1 MSRIFIIAGE
11 VSGDMHAAGVMR
23 EMKALDPEVQFSGL
37 GGPRMREAAQGRAL
51 APASAADRSVASSS
65 LTGERDSPS
74 LSRRTEDS
82 PPYQS
87 SSGIQDWLADSAVL
101 GLWEVLKHYG
111 YFKRK
116 MAETL
121 SAIDSQK
128 PDGVILVDYP
138 GFNLR
143 VAKAIR
149 RRFKGRII
157 YYISPQVWAWKKGR
171 IKTMAK
177 VLDLMICIFPFEKPL
192 YEKSG
197 LRTEFPGHPMV
208 DRTKALRKNWQ
219 REHHLVGWFPGSRS
233 NEVRK
238 LFPVMLD
245 AARAI
250 RLAVP
255 DARFAVAAANEA
267 LASEMRDMAEKRGMP
282 EAKQWVETGTVYDLM
297 QRAEVGAVA
306 SGTATLEAAC
316 FGLPYV
322 LVYHVSWLTYTVGKM
337 VVRIK
342 NLGIVN
348 ILAGRDVVRELIQHD
363 LTADSLAREM
373 ADLLTN
379 HERRQG
385 LIADLSGVVATLGE
399 GGSYAR
405 AAQIILDCL
414 HA

>member
-11 VSGDMHAAGVMR
+11 VSGDTHAAGLMR
-23 EMKALDPEVQFSGL
+23 ELKAVDANISFTGF
-37 GGPRMREAAQGRAL
+37 GGPRM
-51 APASAADRSVASSS
+51 
-65 LTGERDSPS
+65 GEV
-74 LSRRTEDS
+74 
-82 PPYQS
+82 
-87 SSGIQDWLADSAVL
+87 SGNGIEDWLSDAAVL

-116 MAETL
+116 FDEAL
-121 SAIDSQK
+121 AAIAAQK
-128 PDGVILVDYP
+128 PDAVILVDYP

-143 VAKAIR
+143 IAKALR
-149 RRFKGRII
+149 RARFTGRII

-177 VLDLMICIFPFEKPL
+177 VLDLMICIFPFEKQL
-192 YEKSG
+192 YEASG
-197 LRTEFPGHPMV
+197 LRAEFPGHPMV
-208 DRTKALRKNWQ
+208 DRTVALRKNWT
-219 REHHLVGWFPGSRS
+219 REPRLVGWFPGSRA
-233 NEVRK
+233 NEVHR

-267 LASEMRDMAEKRGMP
+267 LASDMRDMAEKRGMP

-322 LVYHVSWLTYTVGKM
+322 LVYHVNWITYSVAKR

-348 ILAGRDVVRELIQHD
+348 ILAGRDVVRELVQHD
-363 LTADSLAREM
+363 LTPDTLAREV
-373 ADLLTN
+373 ADLLRDSA
-379 HERRQG
+379 RRQS
-385 LIADLSGVVATLGE
+385 LADDLAAVVSTLGE

-405 AAQIILDCL
+405 AAKIITECL
-414 HA
+414 HP

>member
-1 MSRIFIIAGE
+1 MSRVFIIAGE
-11 VSGDMHAAGVMR
+11 VSGDTHAAGLMR
-23 EMKALDPEVQFSGL
+23 ELKSLDAATAFAGL
-37 GGPRMREAAQGRAL
+37 GGPRMREVG
-51 APASAADRSVASSS
+51 
-65 LTGERDSPS
+65 GN
-74 LSRRTEDS
+74 
-82 PPYQS
+82 
-87 SSGIQDWLADSAVL
+87 GIENWLEDSAVL

-116 MAETL
+116 MNETL
-121 SAIDSQK
+121 AAIAQQR
-128 PDGVILVDYP
+128 PDAVILVDYP

-149 RRFKGRII
+149 KRFKGKII

-208 DRTKALRKNWQ
+208 DRSKALRKNWQ
-219 REHHLVGWFPGSRS
+219 REHHLVGWFPGSRA

-238 LFPVMLD
+238 LFPTMLD

-255 DARFAVAAANEA
+255 DVRFAVAAATEA
-267 LASEMRDMAEKRGMP
+267 LAGEMREMAEKRGMP
-282 EAKQWVETGTVYDLM
+282 EAKQWIETGTVYDLM

-322 LVYHVSWLTYTVGKM
+322 LVYHVNWLTYTVGKM

-373 ADLLTN
+373 ADLLLN
-379 HERRQG
+379 DERRRA
-385 LIADLSGVVATLGE
+385 LVDDLSGVVATLGE

-405 AAQIILDCL
+405 AAQIVIECL